1 MSRPMSG
8 GGGGATRCPVVQFQH
23 TTTPSPAYRLRR
35 NIVVALST
43 VALCFFGACLVYAG
57 IGPLSNDI
65 IVIVGFVLLGT
76 GLAVLL
82 MGISYAVRDRKTR
95 RITRTTDAG
104 VSASVRGTSVTP
116 SLQQDD
122 RK

>member
-1 MSRPMSG
+1 MSG

-43 VALCFFGACLVYAG
+43 AALCFFGACLVYVG

-104 VSASVRGTSVTP
+104 VSSSA